1 MVLRLRV
8 ALALSACGT
17 AEQGDEAP
25 AGSAASVISLDTL
38 KGITQR
44 LSSDEF
50 EGREPGTPGE
60 AKTLALLVE
69 RFQAAGL
76 KPGNNGSWFQDVPLV
91 ELTARNVTPLTFT
104 GGAKPLS
111 FAYGPQMVVGSYR
124 VAPRIDVR
132 TATSSSSATASTRPS
147 AAGTIMPA
155 STCAA
160 RPSSSG
166 QRSRLGDEDA
176 GRPVR
181 RARDDLLWPLDVQ
194 I

>member
-1 MVLRLRV
+1 MSLRV
-8 ALALSACGT
+8 MIGLGLAALSLAACGG
-17 AEQGDEAP
+17 AKRGDEAP

-104 GGAKPLS
+104 GGATPLS

-132 TATSSSSATASTRPS
+132 NSDVVFVGYGINAPS

-160 RPSSSG
+160 RPSSFWSTIPIG
-166 QRSRLGDEDA
+166 RRRRWTAPSA
-176 GRPVR
+176 G
-181 RARDDLLWPLDVQ
+181 AR
-194 I
+194 